1 MAQNRPFFPHS
12 YPPPPPPTPY
22 AFPRRSHS
30 IVLKNPRWS
39 TGLLLHRL
47 TIRISLPFHI
57 FLQVVIGLI
66 QVYNWQIRYH
76 SLICRCGLADS
87 LYITIQ
93 QVRAVKLHV
102 STYFTSVSFISWRS
116 LVMDKSSSATCLL
129 HSDVVKGDPSQV
141 PCTWLRKR
149 TKKKPWKGQSRSRRF
164 SFHKYF
170 TKFNYTHLCW

>member
-1 MAQNRPFFPHS
+1 MKWLKIVLFSRTL
-12 YPPPPPPTPY
+12 PPPPHPQRFPTAITFHRVKKSPLINWFTSSPPYHKDQFTVSD
-22 AFPRRSHS
+22 F
-30 IVLKNPRWS
+30 S
-39 TGLLLHRL
+39 T
-47 TIRISLPFHI
+47 SCYW
-57 FLQVVIGLI
+57 LI

-76 SLICRCGLADS
+76 SLVCRCGLADS

-149 TKKKPWKGQSRSRRF
+149 TKKKPWKG
-164 SFHKYF
+164 
-170 TKFNYTHLCW
+170 

>member
-12 YPPPPPPTPY
+12 SPPPPPTPY

-47 TIRISLPFHI
+47 TIGISLPFHI

-76 SLICRCGLADS
+76 SWVCRCGLADS

-102 STYFTSVSFISWRS
+102 STYFTSVSFISRRS
-116 LVMDKSSSATCLL
+116 LVMDKSSSATCLS
-129 HSDVVKGDPSQV
+129 HSTVM
-141 PCTWLRKR
+141 L
-149 TKKKPWKGQSRSRRF
+149 WKGTQVKSHARG
-164 SFHKYF
+164 
-170 TKFNYTHLCW
+170 